1 MARIRIDCPDN
12 FSFSCQIPIRINDIN
27 YGGHVGNDS
36 LLSLVH
42 EARMQFLL
50 HHQGTQMSVGGNGL
64 IMADAGIEFKAN
76 CFMVKR

>member
-36 LLSLVH
+36 LLSLVL
-42 EARMQFLL
+42 EILIVLYIQWFFTNVDKTLL
-50 HHQGTQMSVGGNGL
+50 LYRSNGH
-64 IMADAGIEFKAN
+64 
-76 CFMVKR
+76 